1 MKLQN
6 LVQKIKEKEESDR
19 KAKETEL
26 DLTKLQIYFNNPKSQ
41 RLASARVYRPSY
53 TPFEEILEEAYKKL
67 NIKLFAPIERCRLV
81 AFDHDSHQIER
92 SLDDCNAEEVYYKII
107 LFFIQYLFKY
117 HHVFV
122 GGNCYECPTKC
133 HRIVT

>member
-53 TPFEEILEEAYKKL
+53 TPFAEILDEAYKKL

-92 SLDDCNAEEVYYKII
+92 SLEGCNAEEV
-107 LFFIQYLFKY
+107 
-117 HHVFV
+117 
-122 GGNCYECPTKC
+122 
-133 HRIVT
+133 